1 MGPTWQSVSPSI
13 EGRIPTAPPGPR
25 NDETGAQCAPTGGHA
40 GPPLQNPLK
49 CNIERRRGQAPA
61 LRYYITQ
68 GRRVKDAA
76 PYRVATSDTR
86 RTTGEHQGRRV

>member
-25 NDETGAQCAPTGGHA
+25 NDGRVHKVRPQTARRVVAPHA
-40 GPPLQNPLK
+40 NDLRCLSS
-49 CNIERRRGQAPA
+49 RAPE
-61 LRYYITQ
+61 

-76 PYRVATSDTR
+76 PCRFTSFDTR
-86 RTTGEHQGRRV
+86 RTTGERPVEARLSG

>member
-25 NDETGAQCAPTGGHA
+25 NDGRVHKVRLRAARRVVAPHA
-40 GPPLQNPLK
+40 NDHCYLS
-49 CNIERRRGQAPA
+49 CRAPE
-61 LRYYITQ
+61 

-76 PYRVATSDTR
+76 PCRFTSFDTH
-86 RTTGEHQGRRV
+86 RTTGKRPVEARLNG